1 MENPPVMKSYRSNKI
16 AEPQQQTLIENKSTK
31 RDPSSTGIPTTNNQM
46 SGQGIETDVV
56 FYSKPQAVVS

>member
-31 RDPSSTGIPTTNNQM
+31 RDPSSTGIPTTYNQM
-46 SGQGIETDVV
+46 SRQGIETDVV

>member
-1 MENPPVMKSYRSNKI
+1 MEIPPVMRSYRSNKT
-16 AEPQQQTLIENKSTK
+16 AEPQQQTPIEDKSTK
-31 RDPSSTGIPTTNNQM
+31 RDPLSIGTPTTNNQM